1 MEHIA
6 ILEKSFDKTIQCKS
20 LKILI
25 HCILNKID
33 VVLEELNIK
42 FDESLISD
50 TANNIYNSFKNKNSF
65 VWELDIIPN
74 TTIRLVFSKHDDD
87 WFVTTHFK
95 YWVEKI
101 L

>member
-6 ILEKSFDKTIQCKS
+6 ILEKSFDKLIQCKS

-25 HCILNKID
+25 HCILNKINI
-33 VVLEELNIK
+33 VLDELDIE
-42 FDESLISD
+42 FDESLMSGVVSD
-50 TANNIYNSFKNKNSF
+50 VYNTYKDKDHF

-74 TTIRLVFSKHDDD
+74 TTIRLVFSKQYND
-87 WFVTTHFK
+87 WFVSTHFK
-95 YWVEKI
+95 YWVEKV